1 MIIVMGIHSIAYLL
15 IVKPSTS
22 FSQDKEIYRWPIKE
36 SVKAMLAWEWT
47 IEKARDGEGEV
58 EKKAAATTATRK
70 ISQTAQVKVH
80 IGMQGF
86 YISVRTE
93 HSWIMQNEFSLGL
106 IKLGKQWSFS
116 FTEKLHMDTVTHKI
130 FF

>member
-1 MIIVMGIHSIAYLL
+1 
-15 IVKPSTS
+15 
-22 FSQDKEIYRWPIKE
+22 
-36 SVKAMLAWEWT
+36 MLAWEWT

-80 IGMQGF
+80 IRMQGF
-86 YISVRTE
+86 YISVKTE
-93 HSWIMQNEFSLGL
+93 HLWIMQNEFSLGL